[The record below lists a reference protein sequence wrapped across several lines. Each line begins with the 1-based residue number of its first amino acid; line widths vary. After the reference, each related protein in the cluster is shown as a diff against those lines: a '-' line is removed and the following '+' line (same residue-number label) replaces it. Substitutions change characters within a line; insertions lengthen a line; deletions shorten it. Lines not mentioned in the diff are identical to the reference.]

1 VRLRFDENRPS
12 VRAIAK
18 DRRSAHAAPQKIGS
32 SAPENSS
39 GLAIVMLQQPAEL
52 LVVSDITASER
63 DRGRHLGIGL
73 RQGAIIPSLV
83 GSMPV
88 VEFETLRHDVPQMF
102 LAEADEMIRTFLL
115 DRLHEPLGE
124 GVQVR
129 LPRPD
134 PHHFRSVGF
143 QRRSELGREL
153 EIHVHDQ
160 MSRSRNFVLGDDRK
174 VAGLLHH
181 PRFVGVRGHAGHMNP
196 LRAYMNEK
204 EHKDIDQSALRPDFL
219 GEEVA
224 GPECFGMPLDEL
236 VPRPFPA
243 LRAGIESLLFE
254 DGDHRRTGNPNAQ
267 FLQLAEDPGVGH
279 PESGRVAKCGS
290 QT

>member
-1 VRLRFDENRPS
+1 
-12 VRAIAK
+12 
-18 DRRSAHAAPQKIGS
+18 
-32 SAPENSS
+32 
-39 GLAIVMLQQPAEL
+39 MLQQPAEL

-134 PHHFRSVGF
+134 PHHFRSVRF
-143 QRRSELGREL
+143 QGLAELHRELGV
-153 EIHVHDQ
+153 HVHDQ
-160 MSRSRNFVLGDDRK
+160 MRRWRCFVLGDHRK
-174 VAGLLHH
+174 VAGLLNH
-181 PRFVGVRGHAGHMNP
+181 PRFVGVRGHAGHIETP
-196 LRAYMNEK
+196 RAHVDEEQHEN
-204 EHKDIDQSALRPDFL
+204 IGQAALRPDFL